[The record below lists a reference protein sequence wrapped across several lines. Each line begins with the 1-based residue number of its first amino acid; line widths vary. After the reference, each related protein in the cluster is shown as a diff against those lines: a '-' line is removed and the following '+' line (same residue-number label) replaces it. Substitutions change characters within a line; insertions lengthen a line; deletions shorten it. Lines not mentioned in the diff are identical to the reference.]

1 MGVRNMYDSNIH
13 LKSMRALDLT
23 PASDGETY
31 ATRPHKSLPRKYL
44 DVISRARILR
54 LGRNG
59 IHPLD
64 NLPALAVRR
73 IKGSTIAPYNSDNME
88 PWGAWQPDGTP
99 SLLPDSTEK

>member
-1 MGVRNMYDSNIH
+1 MYDSNIH

-54 LGRNG
+54 LGREW
-59 IHPLD
+59 HPPIGQS
-64 NLPALAVRR
+64 PALQRA
-73 IKGSTIAPYNSDNME
+73 SLS
-88 PWGAWQPDGTP
+88 GA
-99 SLLPDSTEK
+99 